1 MLKYG
6 IYAGL
11 EVAELVDTVVC
22 ENKTQALA
30 VARDC
35 AIEEYENKYG
45 VPAYNERLQRY
56 EDIEDCIIYY
66 VEQIDE

>member
-1 MLKYG
+1 MSKFE

-11 EVAELVDTVVC
+11 EVAKLIDVVEC
-22 ENKTQALA
+22 ENRTQALA

-56 EDIEDCIIYY
+56 EEIENCITYY
-66 VEQIDE
+66 VIQIG